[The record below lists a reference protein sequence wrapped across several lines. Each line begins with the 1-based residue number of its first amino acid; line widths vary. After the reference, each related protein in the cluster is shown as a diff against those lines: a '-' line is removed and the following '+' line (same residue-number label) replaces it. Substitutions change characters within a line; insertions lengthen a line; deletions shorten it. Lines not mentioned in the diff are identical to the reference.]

1 MFKLV
6 TRWRGRVATVV
17 TGAALGLLGGI
28 ASEVLQ
34 PQSAEAAVTT
44 GQQQSEAWMAAEA
57 KRVVGK
63 YNFTTIT
70 VTNTSLA
77 NLKVY
82 GSATRTIQG
91 GGTIKKYWVVYFKVV
106 GSGSTR
112 QLQAIEPPTWQ

>member
-1 MFKLV
+1 MMKLV
-6 TRWRGRVATVV
+6 TKWRGRVAAAL
-17 TGAALGLLGGI
+17 TGAALGLVGGI

-34 PQSAEAAVTT
+34 PQSALAAAST
-44 GQQQSEAWMAAEA
+44 GQQQTEAWMAGEA

-70 VTNTSLA
+70 VTYTSLA

-82 GSATRTIQG
+82 GSASRTIKG
-91 GGTIKKYWVVYFKVV
+91 GATLKKNWVVYFKVV

-112 QLQAIEPPTWQ
+112 QIQAIDPPTWQ